1 MYLFIRCP
9 REVNYSVG
17 FIVGWSKNM
26 KIKIYQRLVA
36 FYVHPVQET
45 HSVKYGKVIIVQ
57 KCLFYPI
64 SKCELYA

>member
-1 MYLFIRCP
+1 
-9 REVNYSVG
+9 
-17 FIVGWSKNM
+17 M